1 MNIFE
6 ITVEC
11 RDKGLILSQL
21 RNQTKII
28 IQIRDTNDNSPV
40 FQRMNQTLVI
50 RENIELNSEISRLK
64 VTDSDTVGSGGPP
77 FSFEIVE
84 QYRTPSLTSD
94 SSNSHSIKYKLF
106 EPYFMV
112 NSNGSLI
119 LIKRPVRD
127 QIFIVQVRC
136 IDSGSPPL
144 SSDTYLTVK
153 ITDEWSHEPQMNKTN
168 IEIMTIGS
176 LNEYD
181 SIGSLIKVSA
191 DQIIGQ
197 LSAIDPDIYDS
208 LSYELLSSHF
218 SVDKTSGIL
227 RSKKDLIDGASYNLR
242 PTVTDN
248 KFITETDLNIQINN
262 VNTDCYANSLFVKFN
277 VWSKAETTTAITTT
291 ETEDTTSF
299 ASSADTDTLVQFY
312 FIKPF

>member
-1 MNIFE
+1 
-6 ITVEC
+6 
-11 RDKGLILSQL
+11 
-21 RNQTKII
+21 
-28 IQIRDTNDNSPV
+28 
-40 FQRMNQTLVI
+40 
-50 RENIELNSEISRLK
+50 
-64 VTDSDTVGSGGPP
+64 
-77 FSFEIVE
+77 
-84 QYRTPSLTSD
+84 
-94 SSNSHSIKYKLF
+94 
-106 EPYFMV
+106 
-112 NSNGSLI
+112 
-119 LIKRPVRD
+119 
-127 QIFIVQVRC
+127 
-136 IDSGSPPL
+136 
-144 SSDTYLTVK
+144 
-153 ITDEWSHEPQMNKTN
+153 MNKTN

-277 VWSKAETTTAITTT
+277 VWSKAETTTTATT
-291 ETEDTTSF
+291 EIEDTPSF
-299 ASSADTDTLVQFY
+299 SSSAETVTLDQFY
-312 FIKPF
+312 QYGYMKRFKEMIVRMLNTNKNNYEFR